1 VAELT
6 SIACTVPAHEV
17 TQEDTRRLLPV
28 LTAGEHQAARVRRL
42 LPRTR
47 IARRYVGLPIDELT
61 QLREVSD
68 RAAHYQRLG
77 LELGER
83 AAREALAGAGLG
95 VEQVAGIV
103 SVSSTAYTVP
113 SVEARL
119 VERLG
124 LAPGV
129 RRWPITELGCS
140 AGVAGLG
147 LARTLVAGGGGEG
160 AIVLLSV
167 ELCSLSIRTHEQSDS
182 DAIGN
187 LLFGDAAAAA
197 VVSNGTSGAG
207 PELLAA
213 GTAIWPGTTG
223 LLGMQITNEGF
234 RLVLSSKLP
243 GKVKAELPGSID
255 QFLAA
260 QGVRRSDIAFW
271 AIHPGGPKVLGA
283 IEESLALDEAATE
296 PTWETWEQFGNVSS
310 ATVFLVLET
319 LRRAHPPAPGS
330 LGLMLAFGPGV
341 SCEMVLLRAG
351 GWLSARNASAQGS
364 GQRSGQRSGSGTTR
378 A

>member
-1 VAELT
+1 VAELIG
-6 SIACTVPAHEV
+6 IACTLPAHEV
-17 TQEDTRRLLPV
+17 TQEDTRRILPLL
-28 LTAGEHQAARVRRL
+28 TDGERQAARVRRL

-47 IARRYVGLPIDELT
+47 IARRFVGLPIEELT
-61 QLREVSD
+61 RLRDVGE
-68 RAAHYQRLG
+68 RAAHYQRIG

-83 AAREALAGAGLG
+83 AVRDALTAAGLG

-119 VERLG
+119 IERLG
-124 LAPGV
+124 LAAGV

-147 LARTLVAGGGGEG
+147 LARTLAADAADG

-167 ELCSLSIRTHEQSDS
+167 ELCSLSIRTHGQSDS

-197 VVSNGTSGAG
+197 VVSRSTEGRG
-207 PELLAA
+207 PEVLAA
-213 GTAIWPGTTG
+213 GTATWPGTSE
-223 LLGMQITNEGF
+223 LLGMQITDEGF

-243 GKVKAELPGSID
+243 GIVRAELPATID
-255 QFLAA
+255 RFLAA
-260 QGVRRSDIAFW
+260 SGVTRDQLAFW
-271 AIHPGGPKVLGA
+271 AIHPGGPKVLAA
-283 IEESLALDEAATE
+283 IEESLGLDEAASR
-296 PTWETWEQFGNVSS
+296 PTWEAWEQYGNVSS

-351 GWLSARNASAQGS
+351 GWLCDGAVA
-364 GQRSGQRSGSGTTR
+364 QRSGSGTTR
-378 A
+378 G

>member
-1 VAELT
+1 MAELT
-6 SIACTVPAHEV
+6 SIACTVPAHAV
-17 TQEDTRRLLPV
+17 TQDDTRRLLPL
-28 LTAGEHQAARVRRL
+28 LTANDHQAARVRRL

-47 IARRYVGLPIDELT
+47 IARRFVGLPIDQLT
-61 QLREVSD
+61 QLREVAG

-83 AAREALAGAGLG
+83 AVREALAGAGLG
-95 VEQVAGIV
+95 VDEVAGIV

-147 LARTLVAGGGGEG
+147 LARTLVAGNGDGPV
-160 AIVLLSV
+160 VLLSV

-197 VVSNGTSGAG
+197 VVSHGAPGRG
-207 PELLAA
+207 PEVVAA
-213 GTAIWPGTTG
+213 GTAIWPGTTD
-223 LLGMQITNEGF
+223 LLGMQITDEGF

-243 GKVKAELPGSID
+243 GKVRAELPGTLD
-255 QFLAA
+255 RFLAA
-260 QGVRRSDIAFW
+260 QGVSREEIAFW
-271 AIHPGGPKVLGA
+271 AIHPGGPKVLA
-283 IEESLALDEAATE
+283 AVEEALALTAAASR

-319 LRRAHPPAPGS
+319 LRRLHPPAPGS

-351 GWLSARNASAQGS
+351 GWLSAGNASAA
-364 GQRSGQRSGSGTTR
+364 QRSGSGTTR